1 MKNNS
6 AELICPET
14 IEREFQ
20 DKVSSKIR
28 LQSEG
33 SNRYRVFTPFIFD
46 DGDHLAVVLKQDD
59 GKWILSDEGHTLMHL
74 TYEMDEK
81 AFQSGTRQKIIT
93 NALSTFSVTERD
105 GELLSTVINNDYGNA
120 LFSYVQALMKLSD
133 ITFLTRERV
142 KSAFKEDFFAL
153 MSEAVPENRRKFDWF
168 DPQHDPT
175 GNYIVDCRV
184 NGMAKPL
191 YVFALNSDDRTR
203 DATISIH
210 SFEKWG
216 SSFQSLVIFE
226 NQENINRKVLARLS
240 DVSGKQF
247 SNLEANKPR
256 IVNYLQEIINVSG

>member
-1 MKNNS
+1 MPRINTS
-6 AELICPET
+6 T

-20 DKVSSKIR
+20 EKVSSKII
-28 LQSEG
+28 LQPEG
-33 SNRYRVFTPFIFD
+33 TNRYRVFTPFMFD
-46 DGDHLAVVLKQDD
+46 DGDHLAVVLKQDE
-59 GKWILSDEGHTLMHL
+59 GKWVLSDEGHTLMHL

-81 AFQSGTRQKIIT
+81 SFQSGTRQKIIN
-93 NALSTFSVTERD
+93 NALSVFSVSERN
-105 GELLSTVINNDYGNA
+105 GELLSTIVNNDYGNA
-120 LFSYVQALMKLSD
+120 LFSYVQALMKLTD

-153 MSEAVPENRRKFDWF
+153 MSEAIPAQRRTVDWF

-175 GNYIVDCRV
+175 GNYIVDCKV

-210 SFEKWG
+210 SFEKWNA
-216 SSFQSLVIFE
+216 SFQSLVIFE

-256 IVNYLQEIINVSG
+256 IVKYFQEIIHSAG